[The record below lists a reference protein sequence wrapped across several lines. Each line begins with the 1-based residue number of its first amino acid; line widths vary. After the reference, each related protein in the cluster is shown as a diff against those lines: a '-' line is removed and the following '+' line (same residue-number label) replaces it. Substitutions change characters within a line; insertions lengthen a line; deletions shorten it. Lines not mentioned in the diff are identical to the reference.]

1 MWLYSKELRLKYG
14 LSQQDI
20 TNKTGIPKG
29 RINGWDQGK
38 GKPKQQD
45 YVKLKAFFDSL
56 EKAENQFK
64 NNLSKQDTSIPRGT
78 LVEEPRPLNY
88 SKSEDAEVKA
98 LLREQIRVLTAQVD
112 DMREQHRDLRDQNKE
127 LRKRLE
133 AAEAS
138 ADKGGSRH

>member
-1 MWLYSKELRLKYG
+1 MDLNVKELRLKFG
-14 LSQQDI
+14 LSQRQFSDE
-20 TNKTGIPKG
+20 TGIPIG
-29 RINGWDQGK
+29 RINNWEQGK
-38 GKPKQQD
+38 GKPKFED
-45 YVKLKAFFDSL
+45 RKLL
-56 EKAENQFK
+56 EVFRLRWEKVLDKEDN
-64 NNLSKQDTSIPRGT
+64 STPRGT
-78 LVEEPRPLNY
+78 LVLEPRPPNY